1 MGDLSSFVWGRG
13 DPTKWRLSKDR
24 RMRRPPLLLYEKKRW
39 EFWENA
45 YRPLEEAPRLYE
57 EFAALG
63 KEVAEFWPTL
73 GRLEKRGL
81 PMTTSFGEDDWLAPT
96 SKLPLAGYA
105 AYIPPLH
112 RQALRFV
119 QDYGPLDIPTP
130 GIHGVYLTDFFIEAA
145 ALHGTMALA
154 GELRDAD
161 MQDTEDGLFT
171 ALDVMTE
178 SNRRLSGAN
187 PCFRLIEGRLV
198 PSYTCDNL
206 LTAMWLQ
213 FHEAL
218 AGGKT
223 WQRCK
228 GCGRSFTQ
236 TRQGQKFHD
245 KDCRNRYHVRMYAQK
260 SKERQEKEDTNE
272 AQAR

>member
-1 MGDLSSFVWGRG
+1 MDDSSSFYWARG
-13 DPTKWRLSKDR
+13 DPTQWRLSKDR
-24 RMRRPPLLLYEKKRW
+24 RMRRPPLLRYEKKGW
-39 EFWENA
+39 GLSENS
-45 YRPLEEAPRLYE
+45 YCPLEEAPRLYE

-63 KEVAEFWPTL
+63 KKVGESRLVL
-73 GRLEKRGL
+73 GRLKKRGL
-81 PMTTSFGEDDWLAPT
+81 PMVTSFGEIGWPGPA
-96 SKLPLAGYA
+96 SRLPLAGYA

-130 GIHGVYLTDFFIEAA
+130 KPLGVLLTDFFIEAN
-145 ALHGTMALA
+145 ALHLVTTLA
-154 GELRDAD
+154 HELPDAD
-161 MQDTEDGLFT
+161 MKSVDDGLIP
-171 ALDVMTE
+171 ALALTRE
-178 SNRRLSGAN
+178 LNIRLSGAN
-187 PCFRLIEGRLV
+187 PLMRLIEGRLV

-213 FHEAL
+213 FYDSL

-223 WQRCK
+223 WQQCK

-245 KDCRNRYHVRMYAQK
+245 KDCRNRYHVRMFAEK
-260 SKERQEKEDTNE
+260 SKKRQEREDTDGTQE
-272 AQAR
+272 R